1 MKNKLIKTSL
11 ICLSAIIGS
20 SAFAIESNTF
30 VNQGSYDPGLLD
42 NTNVIESL
50 KYHEKTKQR
59 IKETDPAI
67 IEEEVRQKMDLLN
80 TEQVS
85 FKLRDIQITGNTQFP
100 TYVLM
105 RLVDFKIGQEVTIND
120 LIMSANDIT
129 DYYQSKGY
137 VSTIAYLPPQKVQNG
152 RVEIKILEGKYGN
165 VEINPGHWE
174 RSSYLNK
181 KYLQDN
187 NIAPGKVLNVKDV
200 RNALT
205 EMNTEEYMQGRVAFA
220 DNEESEEY
228 SDVTLEVKDR
238 FPLNLDL
245 RYDNQGRDAIG
256 TQRGVLYAGLH
267 DVTGHGD
274 TLMGTLA
281 VSKHSLG
288 AGGMYSLPIAKNDT
302 RLNLGYSYSHV
313 SLHNAFDRSPIFK
326 DAHLKGDSH
335 DYFIGVSRRL
345 AKGDD
350 YRLYGDITFDWRDT
364 STKGWNG
371 AYKDKYRSR
380 VLRGTLTD
388 VKDDAYGRWLF
399 SGTIAGGLPIDA
411 SSAHGINPNN
421 VGIAQ
426 RRSYASNEFI
436 KANASAARLQVLPAN
451 MLAILQVNGQY
462 ASRHLFA
469 SEAFQ
474 VGGMSSVRGY
484 DEGYYIGDYGVTAS
498 FELRAPLIPG
508 LKGKYKFISDSI
520 QLAGF
525 YDFGWMGNRYQGD
538 SWGNYPNGRTDY
550 LMSAGPGL
558 VVKLTKYMSANLYWG
573 FPIGKATRNYIGA
586 KDTTNCRFHFTL
598 TSNIL

>member
-1 MKNKLIKTSL
+1 MKNKLIKTSFL
-11 ICLSAIIGS
+11 CLATLMGS
-20 SAFAIESNTF
+20 FALAYEPASNPA
-30 VNQGSYDPGLLD
+30 GSGYDPGLID
-42 NTNVIESL
+42 NTNLIQSIQYQAVTKERM
-50 KYHEKTKQR
+50 KEK
-59 IKETDPAI
+59 DPAI

-80 TEQVS
+80 TEQVT
-85 FKLRDIQITGNTQFP
+85 FKLKDIQITGNTVFP

-105 RLVDFKIGQEVTIND
+105 RLVDFKIGQDVTIND

-181 KYLQDN
+181 QYLQDN

-200 RNALT
+200 RKALT
-205 EMNTEEYMQGRVAFA
+205 DMNTEEYMQGKVSFA

-228 SDVTLEVKDR
+228 SDVTLDVKDR
-238 FPLNLDL
+238 FPINLDL

-281 VSKHSLG
+281 ASRHSLG
-288 AGGMYSLPIAKNDT
+288 IGGMYSLPIAKNDT

-313 SLHNAFDRSPIFK
+313 SLRNALKPYG
-326 DAHLKGDSH
+326 LKGNSH

-364 STKGWNG
+364 TTKSRVLDYHNR
-371 AYKDKYRSR
+371 YRSR

-388 VKDDAYGRWLF
+388 VKDDMYGRWLITG
-399 SGTIAGGLPIDA
+399 SVAGGIPVDA
-411 SSAHGINPNN
+411 SDYRMAKSKPSNSFVKLNAGI
-421 VGIAQ
+421 
-426 RRSYASNEFI
+426 
-436 KANASAARLQVLPAN
+436 ARLQVLPHN
-451 MLAILQVNGQY
+451 QLAILQVNGQY
-462 ASRHLFA
+462 ANRHMFA
-469 SEAFQ
+469 SEAMQ
-474 VGGMSSVRGY
+474 VGGISSVRGY

-498 FELRAPLIPG
+498 FEYRTPIPG
-508 LKGKYKFISDSI
+508 LKALLPERYGFISDSI

-525 YDFGWMGNRYQGD
+525 YDFGWVGNRYQGTSGFRD
-538 SWGNYPNGRTDY
+538 GTRTDY
-550 LMSAGPGL
+550 LMSAGPGI
-558 VVKLTKYMSANLYWG
+558 VVKLTKYISANMYWG
-573 FPIGKATRNYIGA
+573 FPIGPSTWNYAGQ
-586 KDTTNCRFHFTL
+586 KDTTNCRFHFTV